1 MRSFVVEPEYP
12 DLCTVRQFHEA
23 VLSAHFVRHIRASQP
38 HHVGQRI
45 AGDRVPNRASR
56 ELEYR
61 VSAIRIVQCT
71 ISRRVCHYESLAR
84 SSTANDAGVTLVT
97 LQKLKRLNLFRRET
111 LKAC

>member
-1 MRSFVVEPEYP
+1 MKPS
-12 DLCTVRQFHEA
+12 C
-23 VLSAHFVRHIRASQP
+23 
-38 HHVGQRI
+38 QRI
-45 AGDRVPNRASR
+45 SCGTFGQVSRITLGSVSRAIECR
-56 ELEYR
+56 TELAVESEYR